1 MHNFSSSADTIRSFA
16 DAVSAPVEIVCLMM
30 YQITGQFKQIEQLPA
45 DGGGDMTALTLT
57 PGEWEEQKEP
67 LDFPSSAGLEHRQI
81 RRCRTEA
88 HPKYIFGSLCIPDR
102 KQLLHPPLK
111 FVFYVNA
118 RFLIFVDDTGA
129 AGQTIS
135 RLLHRYDD
143 REMSPEFFL
152 SAFLQEFLNEDIEL
166 LEKYESHLFLMEER
180 ALRGNIKNL
189 LTNILKSRREL
200 TRLRNYYEQMKDLAR
215 DLSGNSKDYFDSEKL
230 QVLNSL
236 SDRADQLQGIAQQ
249 AIDYCQT
256 LRDFEQAQSD
266 HKQNKTI
273 QFLTIMTSIFFPL
286 TVITG
291 WYGMNF
297 SYMPEI
303 NTRYGYFIV
312 IAVSAAVIAFEL
324 IILRL
329 RKMI

>member
-1 MHNFSSSADTIRSFA
+1 
-16 DAVSAPVEIVCLMM
+16 MM
-30 YQITGQFKQIEQLPA
+30 YQITDQLKRIEKIPSDSPGTMIVA
-45 DGGGDMTALTLT
+45 ALTT
-57 PGEWEEQKEP
+57 QEWDAEKEH
-67 LDFPSSAGLEHRQI
+67 LGFPSRAGSEYRQI
-81 RRCRTEA
+81 RSCRTEA
-88 HPKYIFGSLCIPDR
+88 HAKYLSGSLCIPDR
-102 KQLLHPPLK
+102 KHLLHPPLK
-111 FVFYVNA
+111 FTFYVNA
-118 RFLIFVDDTGA
+118 RFLVFVDDTRTARQVICGL
-129 AGQTIS
+129 S
-135 RLLHRYDD
+135 SRYDD
-143 REMSPEFFL
+143 CEMSPEFFL
-152 SAFLQEFLNEDIEL
+152 SVFLQEFLSEDIEL

-215 DLSGNSKDYFDSEKL
+215 ELSGNSKNYFDPERL
-230 QVLNSL
+230 QMLTRL

-273 QFLTIMTSIFFPL
+273 QFLTILTSIFFPL

-297 SYMPEI
+297 TYMPEI
-303 NTRYGYFIV
+303 NTKYGYFIV
-312 IAVSAAVIAFEL
+312 IAVSAAVIAAEL
-324 IILRL
+324 IILKL

>member
-1 MHNFSSSADTIRSFA
+1 MEMFC
-16 DAVSAPVEIVCLMM
+16 PMY
-30 YQITGQFKQIEQLPA
+30 YQITGHLKRVNEFSSANSET
-45 DGGGDMTALTLT
+45 MTAVTLT
-57 PGEWEEQKEP
+57 SQAWNEQKGS
-67 LDFPSSAGLEHRQI
+67 LGFPSRAEIRQLQI
-81 RRCRTEA
+81 HSCRTEA
-88 HPKYIFGSLCIPDR
+88 HAEYMYGSLCIPDR

-111 FVFYVNA
+111 FVFYINN
-118 RFLIFVDDTGA
+118 RFLVFVDDSFTAEQVIGR
-129 AGQTIS
+129 I
-135 RLLHRYDD
+135 LPRYKD
-143 REMSPEFFL
+143 RDMNPEFFL
-152 SAFLQEFLNEDIEL
+152 LIFFMEFLNDDIEL
-166 LEKYESHLFLMEER
+166 LERYEGHLFLLEER
-180 ALRGNIKNL
+180 ALRGNIRNL
-189 LTNILKSRREL
+189 LTNILKARREL

-215 DLSGNSKDYFDSEKL
+215 ELMGNSKNYFDPDRL
-230 QVLNSL
+230 QLLSRL

-297 SYMPEI
+297 TYMPEI
-303 NTRYGYFIV
+303 DTKYGYFIV
-312 IAVSAAVIAFEL
+312 IAVSAAVIAVEL
-324 IILRL
+324 IILKI